1 MSESFL
7 VHAIDQ
13 NGDPVVMVV
22 RPDSRAIMPEAS
34 EGHDEAN
41 APEPGYPDSLTDL
54 SEDEDEATAPT
65 PRGGRIGKSSKMTAR
80 PPYPGDEERA
90 DAGQRADQDTAKSG
104 KMTGRREN
112 SGAAERAEANQTPS
126 QSAKMRDGQPSQSAG
141 NEKIPGRPSGMMTER
156 NEGEQGA
163 LNLST
168 AQRAEIWKRLGSQQ
182 ATNALPGFEPKVGAT
197 VPASLQLKSLPNSV
211 SSQVPQVRSYHYA
224 MVQNELLI
232 VDPATKKIVTIITE

>member
-1 MSESFL
+1 MKLLVETMAAIVVAVCLSPAQSTQAGSMSS
-7 VHAIDQ
+7 
-13 NGDPVVMVV
+13 
-22 RPDSRAIMPEAS
+22 PET
-34 EGHDEAN
+34 G
-41 APEPGYPDSLTDL
+41 
-54 SEDEDEATAPT
+54 PT
-65 PRGGRIGKSSKMTAR
+65 PLLL
-80 PPYPGDEERA
+80 
-90 DAGQRADQDTAKSG
+90 
-104 KMTGRREN
+104 
-112 SGAAERAEANQTPS
+112 
-126 QSAKMRDGQPSQSAG
+126 
-141 NEKIPGRPSGMMTER
+141 ER

-211 SSQVPQVRSYHYA
+211 SSQVPQVQSYHYA